1 MKPTILISFSGG
13 RTSAMMTKYLF
24 DKYKDQYILK
34 PVFSNTG
41 HEKQATLDFIKKCD
55 DYFGFNTVWIEP
67 VISESGTRC
76 KVVNYKTAY
85 CNYKKNGIDPFEQM
99 IAKYGIPNM
108 ANPHC
113 SRELKKIAIRSYA
126 RDIEK
131 HSKINYQTA
140 LGFRSDEPKR
150 LNWEKAKKDKLIYF
164 AQLVK
169 VTKSDVNKFWSKMP
183 FDLTIKSYEGNCILC
198 WKKSNRKLY
207 TIISEGLINND
218 IELVAEIEWLKN
230 IELKYGK
237 YVPKSRSKQD
247 KGEQNVMFRKKQSI
261 EDLII
266 ESQILNLEDYAQDE
280 SSLINI
286 SQQLTMFNEELD
298 SNFGCVESCEPF

>member
-24 DKYKDQYILK
+24 DNFSKTHNLK

-41 HEKQATLDFIKKCD
+41 HEKQATLDFVKQCD

-67 VISESGTRC
+67 VITDKGTKCKIVDYES
-76 KVVNYKTAY
+76 AY

-113 SRELKKIAIRSYA
+113 SRELKRSAIRAYA
-126 RDIEK
+126 RDFEGHK
-131 HSKINYQTA
+131 KIDYQSA
-140 LGFRSDEPKR
+140 IGFRSDEPKR
-150 LNWEKAKKDKLIYF
+150 LNWEKSKKDKLLYF

-169 VTKSDVNKFWSKMP
+169 VTKSDVNKFWSNMP
-183 FDLTIKSYEGNCILC
+183 FDLQLKSYEGNCILC

-207 TIISEGLINND
+207 TIVSEGIINND
-218 IELVAEIEWLKN
+218 IELLSEIEWLKH

-237 YVPKSRSKQD
+237 YVPESRAKQD

-261 EDLII
+261 EDII
-266 ESQILNLEDYAQDE
+266 SGAEILDLSEYAIDE
-280 SSLINI
+280 SNLIDVSL
-286 SQQLTMFNEELD
+286 QLSLFSEELD
-298 SNFGCVESCEPF
+298 SNFGCTESCEPF